1 MGSGG
6 SNAVVATAGHWY
18 RGQQPVVSTEG
29 STSILIC
36 CPSSAAVP
44 VWDVPVPSADRRRL
58 HQLRGSSATA
68 RGWMYWMRPAR
79 GCRVSRVS
87 LSLSAHIPAVS
98 LQSHSTHARVIIE
111 MVHISIRMYCTVPF
125 VHSSRSSCSLC
136 RQRGREDA
144 PASYHALW
152 ETSTARRGGPGV
164 VPLRGLQETRYTT
177 DLGRGGRSP
186 PPTSRLLGD
195 FPQLLLGAAR
205 GVGDGGQPVAQAARG
220 GVLRLARP
228 AR

>member
-1 MGSGG
+1 MVAQPCKGLAGDESGVAAGDAGTHRLCAIATAAQRLEQMGSGG

-79 GCRVSRVS
+79 GCRVSRFS

-111 MVHISIRMYCTVPF
+111 MVHISIHVLYGTIRAF
-125 VHSSRSSCSLC
+125 ES
-136 RQRGREDA
+136 Q
-144 PASYHALW
+144 
-152 ETSTARRGGPGV
+152 
-164 VPLRGLQETRYTT
+164 
-177 DLGRGGRSP
+177 
-186 PPTSRLLGD
+186 
-195 FPQLLLGAAR
+195 QL
-205 GVGDGGQPVAQAARG
+205 QPVQAARPRGRACIISCAVGDVDGETGRPG
-220 GVLRLARP
+220 GGAAAGLARDQVYN
-228 AR
+228 